1 MRTEIIAL
9 HILIA
14 EDSIADVLLVKEAL
28 AACGLTAELQLC
40 KDGEAAL
47 SALARCDASNLPD
60 LVIVDLNLPRVD
72 GMDVLRYVR
81 GLPIFDKTPVMVF
94 TSSHVPNDRV
104 EAERFGA
111 NVYVTKP
118 PTLDEF
124 LSTVGSAIYTLIGPS
139 VPRED
144 DLRGTRHCW
153 PGELCRR
160 LAHRRL
166 RSRPE
171 CCSRTRALFSWPRS
185 RLTSRRVGIGIHP
198 CELGAEKENLG

>member
-1 MRTEIIAL
+1 MRTETIEL
-9 HILIA
+9 QILIA
-14 EDSIADVLLVKEAL
+14 EDSIGDVLLVTEAL
-28 AACGLTAELQLC
+28 AAYGLKAELQLC

-47 SALARCDASNLPD
+47 SALARCDADNLPD

-94 TSSHVPNDRV
+94 TSSHAPNDRV

-111 NVYVTKP
+111 NAYVTKP

-124 LSTVGSAIYTLIGPS
+124 LSTVGSAIHRLISPS
-139 VPRED
+139 IPHENDAGGIV
-144 DLRGTRHCW
+144 HCW
-153 PGELCRR
+153 PGKLCAR

-166 RSRPE
+166 RSQPKTY
-171 CCSRTRALFSWPRS
+171 SRRRTLLPWPRI
-185 RLTSRRVGIGIHP
+185 RATPMGIRIGIHS
-198 CELGAEKENLG
+198 CELGAKKENLG